1 MVESPSDGDEDDAVR
16 SSLSPMRREHASS
29 AISKGSAT
37 NSGIV
42 SEVVTPP
49 GSPPY
54 VGALATPSSPATQN
68 EHDGFDKLDPSIS
81 TPSTQV
87 RRNKVR
93 SDSRGWPEEVAGHGG
108 IGEGPPQ
115 ERADVDMEGDRAG
128 HVGGLGD
135 RQRFPRRSSSG
146 EYYDSGDDWRKRF
159 IHTPRFLPRSEDID
173 LDAEDY
179 FDFEQPNVR
188 GRRHLRSRSEGSS
201 SYASG
206 SYLTSDYDSSRVPSD
221 YSSVMTSHFDSST
234 TFAGGSEFTSVS
246 TSMSQR
252 NTGPILDAESPWWA
266 SSELQRRPQ
275 QRQHRLTPGFV
286 TRDERA
292 NTGEFVT
299 SSEESWSRS
308 GAGWTKA
315 PLSEARAVSNHDE
328 DNVTPPRSRSGSID
342 QPQRN
347 HQHRNGVV
355 LGGGSAPRRS
365 SRSRRTLEKQMSSQS
380 SVSGTSSMYSG
391 SKPKHLPRA
400 LLTPKRAVMSPHGV
414 AMDAALKMVEERG
427 ARLGIV
433 REEAVSSA
441 DKGGERDLTYDNQ
454 IAAPAM
460 TSLEQRR
467 QRAKAWARSR

>member
-1 MVESPSDGDEDDAVR
+1 
-16 SSLSPMRREHASS
+16 
-29 AISKGSAT
+29 
-37 NSGIV
+37 
-42 SEVVTPP
+42 
-49 GSPPY
+49 
-54 VGALATPSSPATQN
+54 
-68 EHDGFDKLDPSIS
+68 
-81 TPSTQV
+81 
-87 RRNKVR
+87 
-93 SDSRGWPEEVAGHGG
+93 
-108 IGEGPPQ
+108 
-115 ERADVDMEGDRAG
+115 MEGDREG

-135 RQRFPRRSSSG
+135 RPRFRRRSSSG
-146 EYYDSGDDWRKRF
+146 EYNDSGDDRRKRF
-159 IHTPRFLPRSEDID
+159 IHTPRFLPHSEDID
-173 LDAEDY
+173 WEAEDSL
-179 FDFEQPNVR
+179 DFERPNVR

-246 TSMSQR
+246 TSMSQL
-252 NTGPILDAESPWWA
+252 TGSILDAESPWLA
-266 SSELQRRPQ
+266 SSEHQRRPH
-275 QRQHRLTPGFV
+275 QRQHRLTPGFA

-292 NTGEFVT
+292 NTSEFVT
-299 SSEESWSRS
+299 SSEEGWSRT

-315 PLSEARAVSNHDE
+315 PLSETRAVSNHDE
-328 DNVTPPRSRSGSID
+328 DTVTPPRSRSGSID
-342 QPQRN
+342 PPQRH

-355 LGGGSAPRRS
+355 PGGGSAPRRS

-380 SVSGTSSMYSG
+380 SVSGTSSIYSG

-427 ARLGIV
+427 ARLGIL
-433 REEAVSSA
+433 REEAVSSG
-441 DKGGERDLTYDNQ
+441 DKGGTRDLTYDNQ